1 MKGDDA
7 EPTTTQPLDPSND
20 DNTTHHE
27 RTEDSGEAQPPD
39 TLLDDKENRV
49 VVKFGLGKGD
59 GGSTTNEE
67 SETHPTAH
75 PTTSHHYNLRQ
86 RENERLARKKWS
98 EEVIGTNMNIFGRI
112 LTNRTSCPP
121 ELEHVVLT
129 QVSMAKG
136 LKLYGEAGVDAVEGE
151 MQ

>member
-1 MKGDDA
+1 M
-7 EPTTTQPLDPSND
+7 
-20 DNTTHHE
+20 
-27 RTEDSGEAQPPD
+27 
-39 TLLDDKENRV
+39 
-49 VVKFGLGKGD
+49 
-59 GGSTTNEE
+59 
-67 SETHPTAH
+67 
-75 PTTSHHYNLRQ
+75 
-86 RENERLARKKWS
+86 ARKKWS